1 MLFYVTKKNRLLS
14 GPMDGF
20 LSPFIMNKHL
30 IFLFCLA
37 TSPVLAQSKK
47 KEAAPPPKSNTLEMI
62 KQVKEL
68 FGKYDYHQKVK
79 FVNEDGLTGYYLQTS
94 KKTSFESDA
103 FWKAATDTLSYLYEF
118 PKPLKDSV
126 DQKHNG
132 IISFYPPGGENILSA
147 FSWEKVVKRSGDT
160 LIIPFDTT
168 QTDNPY
174 NKRFDWTHPGNFK
187 NYARAWIFPKGMK
200 PVSYKCNRK
209 GTWSLNRNVLQFIAE
224 PNQNEFN
231 FELKYLKRNVR
242 ITELKGR
249 PVTYIK
255 EIPIESD
262 TIFLEL
268 KDDQEEDGDIVSLF
282 YDTEWIGKNLQV
294 TKHPIRIIL
303 PVSSAEEG
311 SSFVIH
317 AENEGLIS
325 PNTAEVTIFAGDKR
339 YSVTLSTSKSASS
352 GILLNRHKHK

>member
-1 MLFYVTKKNRLLS
+1 MINRLFVLLLLLS
-14 GPMDGF
+14 APGW
-20 LSPFIMNKHL
+20 
-30 IFLFCLA
+30 
-37 TSPVLAQSKK
+37 AQQK
-47 KEAAPPPKSNTLEMI
+47 KENAAPPKNNALEMI
-62 KQVKEL
+62 KQVKDL

-118 PKPLKDSV
+118 PKPLKDSI
-126 DQKHNG
+126 DMKHNG

-147 FSWEKVVKRSGDT
+147 FSWEKVVQHRGDT
-160 LIIPFDTT
+160 LIIPFDTARSS
-168 QTDNPY
+168 NPY
-174 NKRFDWTHPGNFK
+174 NKHFDWTHPGNFK

-209 GTWSLNRNVLQFIAE
+209 GKWSLNRNVLQFIAE

-242 ITELKGR
+242 ITELAGR

-262 TIFLEL
+262 TVFLEL

-282 YDTEWIGKNLQV
+282 YDTQWIGKNLQV
-294 TKHPIRIIL
+294 TKHPLRIIL
-303 PVSSAEEG
+303 PVSSGLDG

-317 AENEGLIS
+317 AENEGRVA

-339 YSVTLSTSKSASS
+339 YSITLSSSKSASS
-352 GILLNRHKHK
+352 GIVLNRHKRP